1 MDATLTKLIKEAV
14 AETVESKFEEVMETM
29 QISVSAGLEKALE
42 DSGTEFN
49 INKFGKRER
58 DQLESLTSL
67 SQKVTDIYDLLK
79 HISTDLQESKK
90 LYTEYHDK
98 KLFLAAQDRLLKT
111 FSYSQTLEQ
120 LQKRQNNQTPPS
132 SRDK

>member
-14 AETVESKFEEVMETM
+14 KDSSESGFEEVMETM
-29 QISVSAGLEKALE
+29 QISVSAGIEKALE
-42 DSGTEFN
+42 ESGGEFN

-58 DQLESLTSL
+58 DQLESVT
-67 SQKVTDIYDLLK
+67 QKVTDIYDLLK
-79 HISTDLQESKK
+79 NISTDLQESKK
-90 LYTEYHDK
+90 LYTKYQDK

-111 FSYSQTLEQ
+111 FSYSQTLERA
-120 LQKRQNNQTPPS
+120 QKRQNNQTPPS